1 MADISVNV
9 RGRDDG
15 FGSMLDSLRDKASS
29 VGREMGSIGDNFNNL
44 TKTEKRIELERA
56 NTESTDLRKQSV
68 RSEYQSIRESNKQEF
83 NQASDDYAN
92 KRISRKEFEA
102 QKKTFEQLSTDTDR
116 DENDELTAIEK
127 ESNSFLK
134 EILKQLQLQERLD
147 AERRQR
153 DGSEYAE
160 GSIGSLLSANSD
172 LRRRQSGSTDDDEIA
187 ALQAEIDANNANI
200 RGMRNNGREVDDEG
214 GGGSNIR
221 GGLMQSA
228 GSAARGDISGT
239 LMGGATAIGGAAIGI
254 GLVAMIVKEFMSHG
268 EKIQNA
274 IGQSSAMRGAGGG
287 YTARDYNSYY
297 QSEISGLGKSTLGPM
312 GISGE
317 QFAEMVNQKAQA
329 SGMAGNDLIGR
340 TLRDAQFQ
348 KSFGA
353 DAGMFS
359 QFERFNE
366 GQKTS
371 TEISMDVLN
380 VLTSIEKSSLKEG
393 DLSTLAEKLQS
404 QNAILSFQRNK
415 RDNVDSDSALRTLAA
430 YESAGLSQKGEKAG
444 EFLNQTMSGLGEGG
458 SDNAM
463 LFKYEA
469 AKRAHP
475 ELANDPAA
483 LRRLVKFRSDDPKY
497 QAEFFKFA
505 KQISGGSQMAE
516 DDILYTMFNPQ
527 SEADMDIYKRMMEN
541 KGGARSTLTK
551 TLDKTRKAT
560 LGMGTMTADAG
571 QDTGNIKSLELSFS
585 NAMQEFFV
593 KIKTEIFN
601 NPIKT
606 MDVTPK
612 PPAPNTKRAGTK

>member
-68 RSEYQSIRESNKQEF
+68 RSEYQSVREANKQEF
-83 NQASDDYAN
+83 NQATDDYAN

-102 QKKTFEQLSTDTDR
+102 QKKTFEQLSTDADR

-127 ESNSFLK
+127 ESNAFLK

-147 AERRQR
+147 SERRQR
-153 DGSEYAE
+153 DVSEFE
-160 GSIGSLLSANSD
+160 PGSIGAILASNSE
-172 LRRRQSGSTDDDEIA
+172 LRQQQSRTTDADEIA
-187 ALQAEIDANNANI
+187 ALQAEINANNRTV
-200 RGMRNNGREVDDEG
+200 RGMRNGDDDEDDNSKLG
-214 GGGSNIR
+214 R
-221 GGLMQSA
+221 GLQST
-228 GSAARGDISGT
+228 SHSLARGDLSGT
-239 LMGGATAIGGAAIGI
+239 VSGGLGMMGGTAAGIGIVAMILKEFISNGEKIQESIGQAASMRGGYGGTGYATNRAFTTAIGGMNTDLGAL
-254 GLVAMIVKEFMSHG
+254 GLTG
-268 EKIQNA
+268 EK
-274 IGQSSAMRGAGGG
+274 
-287 YTARDYNSYY
+287 
-297 QSEISGLGKSTLGPM
+297 
-312 GISGE
+312 
-317 QFAEMVNQKAQA
+317 FAQMVNQKAQS
-329 SGMAGNDLIGR
+329 SGMAGNDVLGR
-340 TLRDAQFQ
+340 TLADYRFQ
-348 KSFGA
+348 KGFGA
-353 DAGMFS
+353 DAGIFS

-371 TEISMDVLN
+371 TDIAMDVLN
-380 VLTSIEKSSLKEG
+380 VLTSIDKSSLKEG

-560 LGMGTMTADAG
+560 LGTDTMSEDAKADVGVITNLETA
-571 QDTGNIKSLELSFS
+571 FS
-585 NAMQEFFV
+585 NVMADFF
-593 KIKTEIFN
+593 IKMKDAILS

-606 MDVTPK
+606 INVTPK
-612 PPAPNTKRAGTK
+612 APAPNTKRAGTK